1 MLLNEVVY
9 NSLNQGSGK
18 KTFNLD
24 RPSSTKTQSNYN
36 KENKDSIPI
45 AVDAE
50 KLIQK
55 YMIMKRPENS
65 KVLTNNSKY
74 KCE

>member
-9 NSLNQGSGK
+9 NSLNQGVGK

-36 KENKDSIPI
+36 KEIRDNIPI

-55 YMIMKRPENS
+55 YMTMKREENS
-65 KVLTNNSKY
+65 RVLTNNSKY
-74 KCE
+74 NSE